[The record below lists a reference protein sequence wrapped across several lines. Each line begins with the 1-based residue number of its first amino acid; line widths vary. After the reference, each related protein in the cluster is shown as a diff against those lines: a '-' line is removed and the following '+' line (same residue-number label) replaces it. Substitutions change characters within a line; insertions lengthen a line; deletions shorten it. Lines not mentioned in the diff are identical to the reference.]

1 MTNHLHLKYC
11 FSADLVVIF
20 FFFLMQKE
28 SGELKQRVLWHVQ
41 QNNYIFK
48 LGFAHNV
55 SNSEAQS
62 QALHEI

>member
-1 MTNHLHLKYC
+1 M
-11 FSADLVVIF
+11 IF

-41 QNNYIFK
+41 QNNYILK